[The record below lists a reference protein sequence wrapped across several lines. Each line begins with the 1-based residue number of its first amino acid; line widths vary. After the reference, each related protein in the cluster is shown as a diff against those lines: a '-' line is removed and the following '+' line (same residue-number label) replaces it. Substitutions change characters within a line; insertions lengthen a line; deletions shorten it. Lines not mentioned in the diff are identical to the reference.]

1 MQKFHRLR
9 FAILVLPFLL
19 IGCNTSSNPQPH
31 MWQASS
37 DLQASEAYAK
47 ASHGSYVLRP
57 TDQIR
62 VQVYNEP
69 NISGDYQIDSSGFVS
84 VPLAGRVKASGATTA
99 QLEKSL
105 AARLNNGLLKDPR
118 VSIQISGYAP
128 FYIHGEVKRSGEF
141 PFRPGLTVM
150 DAIATAGGYTY
161 RANEGQVFVR
171 RAGTDAE
178 YSYPMDARI
187 AVFPGD
193 NIRIPERFF

>member
-1 MQKFHRLR
+1 MFKFHQWL
-9 FAILVLPFLL
+9 FTIVALPLL
-19 IGCNTSSNPQPH
+19 CAGCNTATGTQPH
-31 MWQASS
+31 MWQTS
-37 DLQASEAYAK
+37 DLESSEAYAK
-47 ASHGSYVLRP
+47 ASHGPYVLRP

-84 VPLAGRVKASGATTA
+84 VPLAGRVKASGVTPA

-105 AARLNNGLLKDPR
+105 ASRLNNGLLKDPR
-118 VSIQISGYAP
+118 VSIQIAGYAP

-178 YSYPMDARI
+178 QAYPSNSRI

>member
-1 MQKFHRLR
+1 MFKFHKLRL
-9 FAILVLPFLL
+9 LVLAFPILFA
-19 IGCNTSSNPQPH
+19 GCNTAAGPEPH
-31 MWQASS
+31 MWQTS

-47 ASHGSYVLRP
+47 ASHGPYVLRP

-84 VPLAGRVKASGATTA
+84 VPLAGRVKASGVTTA
-99 QLEKSL
+99 QLEKAL
-105 AARLNNGLLKDPR
+105 ASRLNNGLLKDPR
-118 VSIQISGYAP
+118 VSIQIAGYAP

-161 RANEGQVFVR
+161 RANESQVFVR
-171 RAGTDAE
+171 RAGTDTE
-178 YSYPMDARI
+178 HVYPLDSRI